1 MTENNKT
8 SSDIIKYPA
17 GLSVGAPVKFGVHG
31 PKKYGEIPGEKYV
44 IQLETAKKNGFFAS
58 GAVRNFPRF
67 FGVGVSPTEFLDF
80 QISGFFS
87 MKRCRSGV
95 ELQDSNASLAGNSCC
110 QFSSTT
116 RCHRKNLN
124 EKKVEIQVTPI
135 SRHMK
140 SETRHSLYFMDS
152 SLWFI

>member
-44 IQLETAKKNGFFAS
+44 IPQKKMGFPAS

-67 FGVGVSPTEFLDF
+67 FGVGVSPTSFWIFRFQEF
-80 QISGFFS
+80 
-87 MKRCRSGV
+87 
-95 ELQDSNASLAGNSCC
+95 E
-110 QFSSTT
+110 
-116 RCHRKNLN
+116 
-124 EKKVEIQVTPI
+124 
-135 SRHMK
+135 
-140 SETRHSLYFMDS
+140 
-152 SLWFI
+152 